1 MAKCQ
6 MRSRMSL
13 SSMREKYLK
22 AGGASSVMLESW
34 TLEVLLEGMAGA
46 LSMSMAELKEV
57 CGVSPVI
64 STSGELLTSCSI
76 GPSDMGRCSRNILV
90 DSFLLFESRR
100 FRVNIASFSCRRRVQ
115 CGDEYIY
122 GGARSPPNAQVA
134 RSHVST
140 CGGGECDA
148 SCHSFE
154 AK

>member
-100 FRVNIASFSCRRRVQ
+100 FRVVVTYNVGMS
-115 CGDEYIY
+115 IY
-122 GGARSPPNAQVA
+122 MGARGA
-134 RSHVST
+134 RQTLKSRGVM
-140 CGGGECDA
+140 
-148 SCHSFE
+148 
-154 AK
+154 

>member
-34 TLEVLLEGMAGA
+34 TLEVLLEGMA
-46 LSMSMAELKEV
+46 
-57 CGVSPVI
+57 
-64 STSGELLTSCSI
+64 TSGELLTSCSI

-100 FRVNIASFSCRRRVQ
+100 FRVVVTYNVGMS
-115 CGDEYIY
+115 IY
-122 GGARSPPNAQVA
+122 MGARGA
-134 RSHVST
+134 RQTLKSRGVM
-140 CGGGECDA
+140 
-148 SCHSFE
+148 
-154 AK
+154 